1 MTFHHLLTLLSSLL
15 LAGIVLGLI
24 GLGWR
29 HRRTRQSGIARPAP
43 VPERLD
49 GAPALFACPAQ
60 YVSTTRAGDWLDRI
74 AVHGLGARADGQALV
89 LTEGL
94 IIVRDGAEDLW
105 VPAEAIRVLRRES
118 GMAGKFVEKDGLAVI
133 TWDLGGL
140 LVDTGLRTR
149 RGADTAALL
158 EAVRG
163 IAPQA
168 EDHLPDPAEPSP
180 DPAPT
185 EPTTAATPRK

>member
-29 HRRTRQSGIARPAP
+29 HRRDRQSGIVRPAP

-49 GAPALFACPAQ
+49 GAQASFACPAQ

-149 RGADTAALL
+149 RAADTPALL
-158 EAVRG
+158 QALRA
-163 IAPQA
+163 IAPHA
-168 EDHLPDPAEPSP
+168 ADRLPE
-180 DPAPT
+180 PAP
-185 EPTTAATPRK
+185 PAPAAPADQTTAATSRK

>member
-29 HRRTRQSGIARPAP
+29 HRRDRQSGIARPAP

-49 GAPALFACPAQ
+49 GAQASFACPAQ

-149 RGADTAALL
+149 RAADTPALL
-158 EAVRG
+158 QALRA
-163 IAPQA
+163 IAPHA
-168 EDHLPDPAEPSP
+168 ADRLPE
-180 DPAPT
+180 PAPPAPAAPA

>member
-29 HRRTRQSGIARPAP
+29 HRRDRQSGIARPAP

-49 GAPALFACPAQ
+49 GAQASFACPAQ

-149 RGADTAALL
+149 RAADTPALL
-158 EAVRG
+158 QALRA
-163 IAPQA
+163 IAPHA
-168 EDHLPDPAEPSP
+168 ADRLP
-180 DPAPT
+180 
-185 EPTTAATPRK
+185 

>member
-29 HRRTRQSGIARPAP
+29 HRRDRQSGIARPAP

-49 GAPALFACPAQ
+49 GAQASFACPAQ

-149 RGADTAALL
+149 RAADTPALL
-158 EAVRG
+158 QALRA
-163 IAPQA
+163 IAPHA
-168 EDHLPDPAEPSP
+168 ADRLPE
-180 DPAPT
+180 PAP
-185 EPTTAATPRK
+185 PAPAAPADQTTAATSRK

>member
-29 HRRTRQSGIARPAP
+29 HRRDRQSGIARPAP

-49 GAPALFACPAQ
+49 GAQASFACPAQ
-60 YVSTTRAGDWLDRI
+60 YVSTTRAGTGWIGSRST
-74 AVHGLGARADGQALV
+74 GWARAPTGQALV

-149 RGADTAALL
+149 RAADTPALL
-158 EAVRG
+158 QALRA
-163 IAPQA
+163 IAPHA
-168 EDHLPDPAEPSP
+168 ADRLPE
-180 DPAPT
+180 PAP
-185 EPTTAATPRK
+185 PAPAAPADQTTAATSRK

>member
-29 HRRTRQSGIARPAP
+29 HRRDRQSGIARPAP

-49 GAPALFACPAQ
+49 GAQASFACPAQ

-149 RGADTAALL
+149 RAADTPALL
-158 EAVRG
+158 
-163 IAPQA
+163 QA
-168 EDHLPDPAEPSP
+168 LRAIVPHAADRLPE
-180 DPAPT
+180 PAP
-185 EPTTAATPRK
+185 PAPAAPADQTTAATSRK

>member
-29 HRRTRQSGIARPAP
+29 HRRDRQSGIARPAP

-49 GAPALFACPAQ
+49 GAQASFACPAQ

-149 RGADTAALL
+149 RAADTPALL
-158 EAVRG
+158 QALRA
-163 IAPQA
+163 IAPHA
-168 EDHLPDPAEPSP
+168 ADRLPEPGP
-180 DPAPT
+180 LY
-185 EPTTAATPRK
+185 TP